1 MEQAAAAEKEI
12 AETEN
17 PVWQFCFTN
26 PLGGNVMPIV
36 NDNYISPTWQN
47 NGPPALDQSEMQDI
61 SDTLEKNGIAI
72 QALKEIVEK
81 RNATSN

>member
-1 MEQAAAAEKEI
+1 
-12 AETEN
+12 
-17 PVWQFCFTN
+17 
-26 PLGGNVMPIV
+26 MPIV
-36 NDNYISPTWQN
+36 NDNYVSPTWQN

-72 QALKEIVEK
+72 QASKEIVEK